1 MEVSRSKGGELT
13 VALVVTILSASLI
26 AGCAQTARPVQRA
39 NPASQNCVQQGGKL
53 AIERGPGGE
62 IGVCLFEDNRQ
73 CEEWALLRGLCPA
86 GGIRCAET
94 ARPVQRANPASQN
107 CVQQGGKLVIERG
120 PGGEIGMCLFEN
132 NRQCEEWAL
141 LRGLCPAGDIRVTGY
156 ATPEERLCAIRGGQY
171 TNAGECRYRPRGR
184 EAAMNQDQFRS
195 NVSRALQKSDK
206 S

>member
-1 MEVSRSKGGELT
+1 MVTVQFGGCDGKAANCLPIFPGWNYTVRLYRPRKEILDGTWKFPEARGRELT

-86 GGIRCAET
+86 GGIR
-94 ARPVQRANPASQN
+94 
-107 CVQQGGKLVIERG
+107 
-120 PGGEIGMCLFEN
+120 
-132 NRQCEEWAL
+132 
-141 LRGLCPAGDIRVTGY
+141 VTGY
-156 ATPEERLCAIRGGQY
+156 ATPEERLCAIRGGEY
-171 TNAGECRYRPRGR
+171 ANTGGECRISAP
-184 EAAMNQDQFRS
+184 
-195 NVSRALQKSDK
+195 K
-206 S
+206 

>member
-1 MEVSRSKGGELT
+1 MT

-86 GGIRCAET
+86 GGT
-94 ARPVQRANPASQN
+94 
-107 CVQQGGKLVIERG
+107 
-120 PGGEIGMCLFEN
+120 
-132 NRQCEEWAL
+132 
-141 LRGLCPAGDIRVTGY
+141 RVTGY
-156 ATPEERLCAIRGGQY
+156 ATPEERLCAIRGRAVY
-171 TNAGECRYRPRGR
+171 EMLVNAKYRPRSR
-184 EAAMNQDQFRS
+184 EAAMNHGSVPIQRQPGASEER
-195 NVSRALQKSDK
+195 
-206 S
+206 